1 MIEDLTRNSQ
11 RRLPREGRLLAIN
24 FGGIGDEILFLPT
37 LDTIRNALP
46 GWSITLM
53 VEPRS
58 ASVAQVTDLIDEV
71 IAFDIKKRPLFPG
84 DLREVLSLIRS
95 GGFDAVV
102 SSGSSPL
109 VSMLLFLSG
118 VPVRVGYRTGAL
130 STILLTDPAPLD
142 REQYAG
148 RMYHSLARQ
157 LVKSFGLPCQTAT
170 IPRATLNQGSLA
182 SMQDLLAGL
191 GIGSAGESKSES
203 KSKTS
208 SGNSRIILFHP
219 GTSRLAVE
227 KGIIKTWPASSWVEL
242 AAMLESLA
250 RESGEKITI
259 VLAGGPDDAEA
270 IERITRESGDVSGSR
285 SNHQI
290 VSAYGGT
297 KSLADLAAL
306 IHLSDLMVCV
316 DSAPMHLAVALGKPL
331 VALFGPT
338 NPYLLLPDDPRFKF
352 IWDNKN
358 ARRDMFDGLGVD
370 IAPST
375 VLNTIKALLAQ
386 PALL

>member
-1 MIEDLTRNSQ
+1 VIEDLTRNSQ
-11 RRLPREGRLLAIN
+11 RRLPRGGRLLAIN

-37 LDTIRNALP
+37 LATIKKALP
-46 GWSITLM
+46 DWSITLM

-58 ASVAQVTDLIDEV
+58 ASVAQVTDLIDEI

-95 GGFDAVV
+95 GGFDVVV
-102 SSGSSPL
+102 SSGSSPM

-130 STILLTDPAPLD
+130 STLLLTDPAPLN

-148 RMYHSLARQ
+148 SMYHSLAGQ
-157 LVKSFGLPCQTAT
+157 LVKSFGLPEESDSAKN
-170 IPRATLNQGSLA
+170 PRAHLNQDSLA
-182 SMQDLLAGL
+182 SMQDLLVGL
-191 GIGSAGESKSES
+191 GIESSAERR
-203 KSKTS
+203 
-208 SGNSRIILFHP
+208 SGDSRIVLFHP

-227 KGIIKTWPASSWVEL
+227 KGIIKTWPAGSWVEL
-242 AAMLESLA
+242 AAMLDSLA
-250 RESGEKITI
+250 GESGEKLQI

-270 IERITRESGDVSGSR
+270 IEQITRESSK
-285 SNHQI
+285 QI

-386 PALL
+386 PAIL